1 MRLLVTPLTRRHLP
15 EVVAIERA
23 SFARPWAPELFE
35 AEIRHRHALPLVAQS
50 LPAGMVVGYLC
61 LWLVAEEVQVQNL
74 AVHPAFRRRGVGRF
88 LLAEGLREAHRR
100 GARLATLEVRPS
112 NLAARRLYASLG
124 FVETGRRPGYYQAE
138 GEDALLLDC
147 RLEEAAWLRTGTGK
161 ALDHRRRSN

>member
-1 MRLLVTPLTRRHLP
+1 
-15 EVVAIERA
+15 
-23 SFARPWAPELFE
+23 
-35 AEIRHRHALPLVAQS
+35 
-50 LPAGMVVGYLC
+50 
-61 LWLVAEEVQVQNL
+61 VQVQNL